1 MMFAHTRSGAI
12 YCALLFNVQKRAM
25 NRAATD
31 GAEFKSGAKY

>member
-1 MMFAHTRSGAI
+1 MFN
-12 YCALLFNVQKRAM
+12 FQKRAI

>member
-1 MMFAHTRSGAI
+1 LMFN
-12 YCALLFNVQKRAM
+12 FQKRAI